1 MNESDIPRE
10 WWHDQDQDDA
20 WIKEQE
26 DSFRQH
32 EEESDNPLLADG
44 FEDALIG
51 FGQQFN
57 QKIAI
62 YDYARCV
69 EVLAAQGF
77 SYEDAIEWMEYNVVG
92 AYVGR
97 RTPIFLTERVKK
109 KKKQITEQLSFDFG
123 GAR

>member
-26 DSFRQH
+26 DSLRQH
-32 EEESDNPLLADG
+32 EEEGDNPLLADG

-77 SYEDAIEWMEYNVVG
+77 SYEDAIEWMEYDVVG